1 MRVPSQVHKD
11 LGVPPENSDDSVH
24 RAIVVQFGEC
34 DATSGYQ
41 FVRSWIYRLEAATVI
56 QRKQRGFQI
65 VQGWV
70 DLLDIVQNMA
80 LRDKQILLPV
90 IIEIFEADA
99 PTGSHSRQHGHSGGQ
114 SAIAEDAFAIIVEHR
129 VSL

>member
-1 MRVPSQVHKD
+1 MRGSSPVHKD

-24 RAIVVQFGEC
+24 RAIVVQIAEC
-34 DATSGYQ
+34 DATSRYQ

-65 VQGWV
+65 VQGGV
-70 DLLDIVQNMA
+70 DLLHIVQNMA

-90 IIEIFEADA
+90 IIEIFEAYA
-99 PTGSHSRQHGHSGGQ
+99 PTGTHSRQHVHSSGL
-114 SAIAEDAFAIIVEHR
+114 SAIADDTFA
-129 VSL
+129 